1 MASTPLAQGNRFQRW
16 YAAWAAPYYAR
27 MPEHLRGDAQRID
40 QWLYG
45 PGGAGIAL
53 GLAGAVGG
61 TTAGLMAAKLPWA
74 LALGLSVVAWLC
86 MALSMLAAWL
96 QPEKFSA
103 RKLLRSSIKIVA
115 LGYAGALCGF
125 LLGRFLRRGDLGT
138 ETLAQALRGAAVEA
152 TPILL
157 ALMLAVLL
165 AVWGVA
171 QVKRV
176 QVQRE
181 LTHLRLVQER
191 DAAARQAA
199 ESQLHLLQAQIQPHF
214 LFNTLAALQHWVDAG
229 DPRAGPLLRDLTGFL
244 RRSTSLLAQTE
255 VPLADEAEAARQYLR
270 ILQARLGERLQFSID
285 IDDTSGAQRLPA
297 GILLTLVENAVE
309 HGISPAL
316 RGGTVQVWARTQ
328 GGRLVL
334 EVRDDGAGL
343 ALPLVD
349 GLGLANCR
357 QRLQHRHGPQATLS
371 LQPLQPGACARVE
384 VKTA

>member
-1 MASTPLAQGNRFQRW
+1 MASKPLAQGNRFQRW

-27 MPEHLRGDAQRID
+27 MPEHLRSDAQRID

-45 PGGAGIAL
+45 PGGAGLAL
-53 GLAGAVGG
+53 GAAGAVGG
-61 TTAGLMAAKLPWA
+61 TTAGLVAANLPWK
-74 LALGLSVVAWLC
+74 LALGLSVVAWACLFVS
-86 MALSMLAAWL
+86 LLAAWL

-103 RKLLRSSIKIVA
+103 RKLLRASLKIVA
-115 LGYAGALCGF
+115 LGYVGALCGF
-125 LLGRFLRRGDLGT
+125 LFGRFLRRGDLGT
-138 ETLAQALRGAAVEA
+138 ETLAQTLRGAAVEA
-152 TPILL
+152 TPLLL
-157 ALMLAVLL
+157 ALLLAVLL

-171 QVKRV
+171 QVKHV

-181 LTHLRLVQER
+181 LTQLRLVQER

-244 RRSTSLLAQTE
+244 RGSTALLAQAQ

-270 ILQARLGERLQFSID
+270 ILQARLGARLQFSID
-285 IDDTSGAQRLPA
+285 IDTASAARTLPA

-316 RGGTVQVWARTQ
+316 NGGKVQVLARTH
-328 GGRLVL
+328 GEALTL
-334 EVRDDGAGL
+334 EVRDNGAGL
-343 ALPLVD
+343 VTPLAE

-357 QRLQHRHGPQATLS
+357 QRLQHRYGAMATLS
-371 LQPLQPGACARVE
+371 LLPLQPGACARVE
-384 VKTA
+384 VQAA

>member
-1 MASTPLAQGNRFQRW
+1 
-16 YAAWAAPYYAR
+16 
-27 MPEHLRGDAQRID
+27 
-40 QWLYG
+40 
-45 PGGAGIAL
+45 
-53 GLAGAVGG
+53 
-61 TTAGLMAAKLPWA
+61 
-74 LALGLSVVAWLC
+74 
-86 MALSMLAAWL
+86 
-96 QPEKFSA
+96 
-103 RKLLRSSIKIVA
+103 
-115 LGYAGALCGF
+115 
-125 LLGRFLRRGDLGT
+125 
-138 ETLAQALRGAAVEA
+138 
-152 TPILL
+152 
-157 ALMLAVLL
+157 
-165 AVWGVA
+165 
-171 QVKRV
+171 
-176 QVQRE
+176 
-181 LTHLRLVQER
+181 VQER